1 MFLLDFIKT
10 LIPVLNKSDVL
21 EDVRVTKAELEST
34 VIPSINQASENIK
47 IIKLK
52 APKNKELVN
61 VFFRNYSLSNS
72 SKNILAEIAL
82 KLPVVLQNLVEV
94 EKTFDED
101 TGKDIITD
109 GVTNKKA
116 IMLRAIEQISFL
128 SRFTMDLL
136 VVLYNNEALD
146 SGIDMEESIEV
157 PKIVNDR
164 VTRNMGLYAILLSI
178 YGDSKF
184 TFDKRIANM
193 PDVVLNE
200 TTSASVL
207 SVYGAKNLDP
217 INSPLVM
224 GFDYNPIYHIRLLVA
239 EWQASRYQSMKDKKK
254 MLELRLLHLKLLE
267 DKKSDPKIEKEIS
280 YIQSRVDSIEY
291 SMTKMEKD
299 VE

>member
-21 EDVRVTKAELEST
+21 EDIRVTKSEIEST
-34 VIPSINQASENIK
+34 VIPSINQASENVK

-101 TGKDIITD
+101 TGKDIIVD

-136 VVLYNNEALD
+136 TVLYNNEALD

-157 PKIVNDR
+157 PKIMNDR
-164 VTRNMGLYAILLSI
+164 VTKNIGLYAILLSI

-184 TFDKRIANM
+184 TFDKRTADM

-200 TTSASVL
+200 TTATSVL
-207 SVYGAKNLDP
+207 SVYGVKNLDP

-224 GFDYNPIYHIRLLVA
+224 GFDYNPIYHIRLVVA

-291 SMTKMEKD
+291 NMSKMEKD